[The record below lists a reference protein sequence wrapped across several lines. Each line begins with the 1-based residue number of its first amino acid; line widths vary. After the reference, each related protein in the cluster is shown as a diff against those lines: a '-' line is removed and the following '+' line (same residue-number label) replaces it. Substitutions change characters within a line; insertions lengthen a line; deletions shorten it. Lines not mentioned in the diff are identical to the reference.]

1 MKPFLAIDLTTNKKN
16 EENNGKEFLVQK
28 TSDAL
33 SQSFDNSSEEIEQ
46 TIEKSKL
53 PFIIRIIQWVC
64 GLVGALVACGIVGSI
79 TDEDAISLSEA
90 YQNAA
95 WLFWL
100 GGICLVTWAV
110 LAILAVIK
118 QKTVLETDES
128 EMALDNLDKNC
139 DAIFMELGV
148 PGDAI
153 DVDVL
158 CFNYKQKNGKI
169 KLYERGLQTA
179 EYYNPIFKAYTDSE
193 NLYLAD
199 LDGKY
204 AFPLSSLKSIDTVK
218 KAITILEWNKDE
230 PFNKGI
236 YKQYKLTETNMD
248 SIVCKRYHILEFI
261 ANDEFW
267 GIYFPNYEL
276 PAFEK
281 LTGLRAVNI
290 D

>member
-64 GLVGALVACGIVGSI
+64 GFVGALIACGIVRAI
-79 TDEDAISLSEA
+79 TDEDAVSLSEA

-110 LAILAVIK
+110 VAIMAVIK
-118 QKTVLETDES
+118 QKAVLETDES

-158 CFNYKQKNGKI
+158 CFNYKQKDGKI
-169 KLYERGLQTA
+169 KLCEKGLQTA

-218 KAITILEWNKDE
+218 KTITILDWNKDE

-248 SIVCKRYHILEFI
+248 SIVCKKYHILEFI
-261 ANDEFW
+261 ANDEVW

-281 LTGLRAVNI
+281 LTGLKAVTI